1 MHPWERS
8 RLGYL
13 HSRATFA
20 RRVANDLL
28 ATGDI
33 ARGMNVAATAFGSAV
48 DAATMLPVGPQQ
60 DSMIREVLASGDVQA
75 NAARLWLKV
84 QPASR

>member
-20 RRVANDLL
+20 RRVASDLL

-60 DSMIREVLASGDVQA
+60 DTMIREVLASGDVQA
-75 NAARLWLKV
+75 NAARMWLHK
-84 QPASR
+84 QGSI